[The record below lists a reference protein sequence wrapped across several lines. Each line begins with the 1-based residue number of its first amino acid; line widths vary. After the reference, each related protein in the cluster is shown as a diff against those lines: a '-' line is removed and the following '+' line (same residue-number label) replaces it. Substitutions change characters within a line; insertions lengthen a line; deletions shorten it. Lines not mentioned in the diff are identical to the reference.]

1 MEFCPGGFHFKRNVA
16 GTGASSF
23 FMLNLDIM
31 PEGTPALCKVI
42 NIKKKGQYMESE
54 DTEIYENHESL
65 LVRLRI

>member
-1 MEFCPGGFHFKRNVA
+1 MEFCLGGFHFKRNVA

-31 PEGTPALCKVI
+31 PGGPPALCKSI

-54 DTEIYENHESL
+54 DTEIHKNHEFL
-65 LVRLRI
+65 LL

>member
-1 MEFCPGGFHFKRNVA
+1 MEFCLRGFHFKRNVA

-54 DTEIYENHESL
+54 DAEI
-65 LVRLRI
+65 